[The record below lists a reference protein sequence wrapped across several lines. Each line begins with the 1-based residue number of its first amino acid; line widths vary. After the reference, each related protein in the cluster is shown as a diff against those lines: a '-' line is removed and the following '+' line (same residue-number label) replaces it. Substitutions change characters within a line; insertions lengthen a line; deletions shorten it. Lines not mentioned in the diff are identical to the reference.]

1 MAKKDSS
8 YTVLNIRFARVTRE
22 AARNYINAQE
32 KILGRNLSFTQ
43 LVNDCL
49 IERLERDGF
58 LPKIV
63 ADETPTSDD
72 LIHEQES
79 DALEELDNAP
89 PTERSWETT

>member
-32 KILGRNLSFTQ
+32 KILGLNLSFTQ

-63 ADETPTSDD
+63 PDETPDD
-72 LIHEQES
+72 FIHEQES
-79 DALEELDNAP
+79 DALEESDNAP
-89 PTERSWETT
+89 PVERPWDTT